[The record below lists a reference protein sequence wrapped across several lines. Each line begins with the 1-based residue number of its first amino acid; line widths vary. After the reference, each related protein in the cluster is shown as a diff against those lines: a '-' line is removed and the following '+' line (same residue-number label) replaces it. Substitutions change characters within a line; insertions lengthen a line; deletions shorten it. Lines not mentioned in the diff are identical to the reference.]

1 MSKQEQ
7 YDPFDIVALFNTYL
21 GIVNYEKNT
30 AQRKEQEVIK
40 GKLDEILLKLDKLE
54 GGTIVG
60 KE

>member
-21 GIVNYEKNT
+21 GIVNYAKNT

-40 GKLDEILLKLDKLE
+40 GKLDEILLKLDKL
-54 GGTIVG
+54 GGNLDG
-60 KE
+60 KN

>member
-1 MSKQEQ
+1 MSNQEQ

-40 GKLDEILLKLDKLE
+40 GKLDEILLKLDKL
-54 GGTIVG
+54 GGNLNG
-60 KE
+60 KN

>member
-40 GKLDEILLKLDKLE
+40 GKLDEILLKLDKL
-54 GGTIVG
+54 GGNLDG
-60 KE
+60 KN

>member
-21 GIVNYEKNT
+21 GIVNYEKNI

-40 GKLDEILLKLDKLE
+40 GKLDEILLKLDRL
-54 GGTIVG
+54 GGNLDG
-60 KE
+60 KN

>member
-7 YDPFDIVALFNTYL
+7 YDPFDIVTLFNTYL

-40 GKLDEILLKLDKLE
+40 GKLDEILLKLDKL
-54 GGTIVG
+54 GGNLNG
-60 KE
+60 KN

>member
-1 MSKQEQ
+1 MSKQEH

-40 GKLDEILLKLDKLE
+40 GKLDEILLKLDKL
-54 GGTIVG
+54 GGNLDG
-60 KE
+60 KN

>member
-21 GIVNYEKNT
+21 GVVNYEKNT

-40 GKLDEILLKLDKLE
+40 GKLDEILLKLDKL
-54 GGTIVG
+54 GGNLDG
-60 KE
+60 KN

>member
-30 AQRKEQEVIK
+30 AKRKEQEVIK
-40 GKLDEILLKLDKLE
+40 GKLDEILLKLDKL
-54 GGTIVG
+54 GGNLDG
-60 KE
+60 KN

>member
-21 GIVNYEKNT
+21 GIVNYGKNT

-40 GKLDEILLKLDKLE
+40 GKLDEILLKLDKL
-54 GGTIVG
+54 GGT
-60 KE
+60 

>member
-40 GKLDEILLKLDKLE
+40 GKLDEILLKLDKL
-54 GGTIVG
+54 GGNLNG
-60 KE
+60 KN